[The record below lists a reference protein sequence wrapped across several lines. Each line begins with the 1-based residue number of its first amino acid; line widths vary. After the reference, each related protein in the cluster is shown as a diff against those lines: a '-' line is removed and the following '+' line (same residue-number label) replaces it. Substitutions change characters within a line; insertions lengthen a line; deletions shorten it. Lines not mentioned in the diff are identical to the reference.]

1 MQQDRRQDDRIAD
14 GLWVATLTRVRAEF
28 DEMPCLRLTPDRARV
43 LFGLVSDDVS
53 TSILNRL
60 AGDGFL
66 DQTSSGE
73 YVRRKLTP

>member
-1 MQQDRRQDDRIAD
+1 MQQDRRRTDRIPD
-14 GLWVATLTRVRAEF
+14 GLWVDTLTRVRAEF
-28 DEMPCLRLTPDRARV
+28 DEMPCLRVTPDRARV
-43 LFGLVSDDVS
+43 LFGLGSDEMS
-53 TSILNRL
+53 NSILSRL

>member
-1 MQQDRRQDDRIAD
+1 MEQDRRRADRIPD
-14 GLWVATLTRVRAEF
+14 GLWVATLTRVRGEF
-28 DEMPCLRLTPDRARV
+28 DEMPCLRVTPDRARV
-43 LFGLVSDDVS
+43 LFGLESDEVSML
-53 TSILNRL
+53 ILSRL

>member
-1 MQQDRRQDDRIAD
+1 
-14 GLWVATLTRVRAEF
+14 
-28 DEMPCLRLTPDRARV
+28 MPCLRVTPDRARV
-43 LFGLVSDDVS
+43 LFGLGSDEMS
-53 TSILNRL
+53 SSILNRL